1 MKILQITPTFIPSRF
16 GGVSLFYNLSRN
28 LVKRG
33 HEVVVYTTDIRDR
46 YSRLSDIQGGRDIDG
61 IKVYYFRNISNS
73 LATRYRLAVPKG
85 MYGAVREQI
94 NNFDIIHLH
103 NVRAFQN
110 IIVHHYARKYN
121 IPYVLQARGSLI
133 TFFYKGWQKK
143 IFDVIWGHRIL
154 KDAAKLVALTPI
166 EAEQYRSM
174 GISEGKI
181 EIIPNGIEL
190 SEFENLPERGKFRRK
205 YGLSDDQRII
215 LYLGRIHKIK
225 GLDLLVRASSDLSR
239 FLNNIKLVIAGPD
252 DGYLSSLRKLIADLG
267 ISNEVLFTGH
277 LCGEDKVA
285 AYVDADV
292 FVLPSTYEIFG
303 NVVLE
308 ACACGTPVIVT
319 DRCGI
324 ANAVDGQAGLVVPY
338 DKDQLRDALS
348 HVLGDEKMRLQFGEK
363 GKLLVRENFN
373 WEKIVER
380 IEDIYKRCKSQ

>member
-61 IKVYYFRNISNS
+61 VKVYYFRNISNS
-73 LATRYRLAVPKG
+73 LATKYRLAIPKG
-85 MYGAVREQI
+85 MSVAVKSEI
-94 NNFDIIHLH
+94 SNFDIIHLH
-103 NVRAFQN
+103 NVRTFQN
-110 IIVHHYARKYN
+110 IIVHRYAKKYS
-121 IPYVLQARGSLI
+121 IPYVLQARGSLV
-133 TFFYKGWQKK
+133 TFFYKGWQKR
-143 IFDVIWGHRIL
+143 IFDVIWGRRIL
-154 KDAAKLVALTPI
+154 KDATKLVALTPI

-174 GISEGKI
+174 GISEDKI

-190 SEFENLPERGKFRRK
+190 SEFANLPERGKFRRK
-205 YGLSDDQRII
+205 HGLGNDQRVI

-225 GLDLLVRASSDLSR
+225 GLDLLVRAFAELSR
-239 FLNNIKLVIAGPD
+239 PLNSVKLVIAGPD
-252 DGYLSSLRKLIADLG
+252 DGYLSPLKKLIADLE

-277 LCGEDKVA
+277 LYGEDKVA
-285 AYVDADV
+285 AYVDADA

-324 ANAVDGQAGLVVPY
+324 ADAVDGQAGVVVLY
-338 DKDQLRDALS
+338 DKDQLRDALLYMLS
-348 HVLGDEKMRLQFGEK
+348 DEKMRLQFGEK
-363 GKLLVRENFN
+363 GKLLVRDKFN
-373 WEKIVER
+373 WEKIAER
-380 IEDIYKRCKSQ
+380 IEDIYKRCISQ